1 MTAKAKIKVIKK
13 GEMKAALKSVK
24 PAVTEKNSTK
34 TAAREMVSTVTNW
47 VTDFQHRKREETR
60 QALDMLFAAQPQ
72 KCGA

>member
-13 GEMKAALKSVK
+13 GELKAAVKSVK
-24 PAVTEKNSTK
+24 PAVVEKNSTK

-47 VTDFQHRKREETR
+47 VSDFQMRKREETR
-60 QALDMLFAAQPQ
+60 QAIETFFSPQTQ